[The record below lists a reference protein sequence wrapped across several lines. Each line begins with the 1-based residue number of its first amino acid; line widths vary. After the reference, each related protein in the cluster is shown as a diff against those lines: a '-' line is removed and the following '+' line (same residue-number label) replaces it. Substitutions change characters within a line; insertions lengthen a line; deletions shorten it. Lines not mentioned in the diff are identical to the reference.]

1 MNKWKIAFFLLLL
14 VIIGS
19 IGSVIYWVSTPAETM
34 PLEAPKATPGGNV
47 LTVHA
52 TKEDF
57 QGIANT
63 YLNEAMKGKPLPI
76 VLTVNDQIVLT
87 SELTIFSLNFP
98 VKMYFQPHVEEGGN
112 IRLEQTSLEVGP
124 AKLQPEAVLKLLR
137 DSIDLPE
144 WIVVM
149 PKEKEVHIQLASIP
163 MSSGI
168 HVRAKELNLE
178 EDIITLEI
186 VIPSK

>member
-14 VIIGS
+14 VILGS
-19 IGSVIYWVSTPAETM
+19 IGTFLYWVTSPAETM
-34 PLEAPKATPGGNV
+34 PIEEPKAAPGGNV

-57 QGIANT
+57 EGIANT
-63 YLNEAMKGKPLPI
+63 YLKKAMKGKPLPI
-76 VLTVNDQIVLT
+76 QLTVDDQIVLS

-98 VKMYFQPHVEEGGN
+98 IKMYFEPHVEEGGN
-112 IRLEQTSLEVGP
+112 IRLEQTSLEVGQ
-124 AKLQPEAVLKLLR
+124 AKLQPEAVLKLMR

-149 PKEKEVHIQLASIP
+149 PTEKEVHIQLANIP
-163 MSSGI
+163 MSSGV

>member
-1 MNKWKIAFFLLLL
+1 MNKWKIAFFLLVF
-14 VIIGS
+14 VILGS
-19 IGSVIYWVSTPAETM
+19 IGTFLYWVTTPADTM
-34 PLEAPKATPGGNV
+34 PMEMPKVAPGGNV

-63 YLNEAMKGKPLPI
+63 YLNKAMKGKPLPI
-76 VLTVNDQIVLT
+76 QLTVEDQIVLS

-98 VKMYFQPHVEEGGN
+98 IKMYFEPYVEEGGN
-112 IRLEQTSLEVGP
+112 IRLEQTSLEVGQ
-124 AKLQPEAVLKLLR
+124 AKLQPEYVLKLLR
-137 DSIDLPE
+137 DSVDLPE

-149 PKEKEVHIQLASIP
+149 PKEKEVHIQVSNIP

>member
-14 VIIGS
+14 VILGS
-19 IGSVIYWVSTPAETM
+19 IGTLLYWVTTPAETM
-34 PLEAPKATPGGNV
+34 PIEEPKAIPGGNI

-63 YLNEAMKGKPLPI
+63 YLKKAMKGKPIPI
-76 VLTVNDQIVLT
+76 LLSVDDQIVLS

-98 VKMYFQPHVEEGGN
+98 IRMYFEPYVEEGGN
-112 IRLEQTSLEVGP
+112 IRLEQTSLEVGQ

-149 PKEKEVHIQLASIP
+149 PAEKEVHIQLASIP

-186 VIPSK
+186 VIP